1 MKLVPIT
8 DEKYINYRIDA
19 MFDCYK
25 WDPQFVD
32 NNTLARYVLV
42 LSEKEYKE
50 LVELTEK
57 LDLETIE
64 AEKFLNNN
72 LQYIKPLYLP
82 KKLTKEI
89 KKINIFD

>member
-72 LQYIKPLYLP
+72 LQYIKPL
-82 KKLTKEI
+82 
-89 KKINIFD
+89 